1 MKQLTTCTESVTL
14 SFEAIVLAAMI
25 GAGVLAVTFAKQVDC
40 QGKIDADW
48 VNCRNLLSCPNKIN
62 TCWAGAEETPILD
75 AGPPITE

>member
-1 MKQLTTCTESVTL
+1 MKRLASCAGSVTL

-48 VNCRNLLSCPNKIN
+48 VNCRNLLQCPNRIN
-62 TCWAGAEETPILD
+62 PCWDGAVETPILD
-75 AGPPITE
+75 TGPPKTE